1 MTDANLLF
9 YGIGLP
15 YLKLSKK
22 SVRGKLIVIE
32 GADCSGRS
40 TQVTM
45 LKEWLEASGHAV
57 LDTGLRRSGLV
68 GEAIDE
74 AKKGHTLG
82 KNTLSLLY
90 ATDLA
95 DQLENN
101 IIPALKAGYIVLAD
115 RYIFTLMVRDLV
127 RGADREWLKKLF
139 GYALIPD
146 HIFYMSVDTDVLLH
160 RALLKYGHL
169 DYWESGMD
177 VCLSSDMFD
186 SFTKYQSQIKDKF
199 DELAQEY
206 GFDVVDGSKS
216 AEEIHLYM
224 RDSIALLLKS
234 TEKSPL
240 NMAVP
245 KLASATIRTRKT
257 K

>member
-1 MTDANLLF
+1 MADASLF

-22 SVRGKLIVIE
+22 AIQGKLFVIE

-40 TQVTM
+40 TQVAM
-45 LKEWLEASGHAV
+45 LKAWLEANGHAV

-115 RYIFTLMVRDLV
+115 RYIFTLIVRDMV
-127 RGADREWLKKLF
+127 RGADREWLKELF
-139 GYALIPD
+139 GFALVPD
-146 HIFYMSVDTDVLLH
+146 HIFYMSVDSDVLLH

-186 SFTKYQSQIKDKF
+186 SFTKYQSQLKDEF
-199 DELAQEY
+199 DELATEF

-216 AEEIHLYM
+216 AEEIHVYM
-224 RDSIALLLKS
+224 RERVTGLLEDHRPSAAKKAPVTS
-234 TEKSPL
+234 TGK
-240 NMAVP
+240 A
-245 KLASATIRTRKT
+245 KGKAK
-257 K
+257 